1 MRCHYQFFFFS
12 FNSFYC
18 VFFSLFLFYLGDHY
32 HINSGIGPI
41 TLAQWDIYMN
51 STTHYPEETY
61 FGAQPFGKVIGNIS
75 THYDTFSTAEPD
87 ASLFDVG
94 DTKYC
99 QQGDDSQCS
108 DATIRAA
115 LSGIKLIIKTSEAS
129 KA

>member
-1 MRCHYQFFFFS
+1 MRFHYQFFFFS

-87 ASLFDVG
+87 ASLSSYSAPPPSAPPSPPPPRG
-94 DTKYC
+94 
-99 QQGDDSQCS
+99 
-108 DATIRAA
+108 AA
-115 LSGIKLIIKTSEAS
+115 A
-129 KA
+129 AVAV